1 MAFETNPK
9 GASSTNN
16 SVYSQTQAAGTNSLI
31 EDLADLDNL
40 NNISSAYNGLLQREG
55 ITDAEKRAKRIE
67 YFYDKILLDVLKL
80 GSEHSVIRKYAEK
93 KTVPNGHEKVLI
105 RRWGGLT
112 AHTQPLKELQIPK
125 SDRTYVESYTG
136 VFASY
141 GRYMAF
147 SDRVEWQ
154 LVDPIIAHYTG
165 QYALIANETAERLA
179 REELISMA
187 CKAFPNAVNNEGEM
201 TLTSNI
207 GIADYREMA
216 LRLKRW
222 LVKPLNNKFR
232 IICSPEHKYDLINDP
247 LVQAYMELTHT
258 GKPYLDGE
266 PIELFD
272 LSFEETMRDDFE
284 FGYELAN
291 PGEWYDDNGDIKCR
305 IFALTKNANAAIYAN
320 AGADYLAKVTDG
332 YLTDGSAIPLMH
344 KWFLNESDL
353 TAIQALG
360 GTAKLQTSTPI
371 DLAATKSFGANEVK
385 ANAVFEYGVFTI
397 NDAGKTVEV
406 KGKVTIKSTGE
417 ATTLPTDGSD
427 VEMTLANFL
436 KLFTDAAEPTTAD
449 IVWYQLPIHKS
460 IMFGKEFL
468 VEIGI
473 DGRTGAKM
481 YVKPKGSAG
490 TLDPIDQR
498 QSIGFKIDTLGYMM
512 IRPEAAWIFYFV
524 PSQATKTYT
533 AITPIASFGPA
544 LNIKY

>member
-9 GASSTNN
+9 GASSTGNG
-16 SVYSQTQAAGTNSLI
+16 VYSQTQAQNTNSLI

-40 NNISSAYNGLLQREG
+40 NNISSAFNGLLG
-55 ITDAEKRAKRIE
+55 KDNITAAELRAKRVE
-67 YFYDKILLDVLKL
+67 YFYDKVLLDVLKL

-93 KTVPNGHEKVLI
+93 KSVPSGHEKVLI

-112 AHTQPLKELQIPK
+112 AHTGPLKELQIPK

-165 QYALIANETAERLA
+165 QYALVADETAERLA
-179 REELISMA
+179 REELMSMA
-187 CKAFPNAVNNEGEM
+187 CRAFPNSVANEGEM
-201 TLTSNI
+201 TLTSNVT
-207 GIADYREMA
+207 IADYREMA

-222 LVKPLNNKFR
+222 LIKPLNGKFR
-232 IICSPEHKYDLINDP
+232 IVCSPEHKYDLVMDP
-247 LVQAYMELTHT
+247 LVQAYMELTKN
-258 GKPYLDGE
+258 GRPYLDGE

-291 PGEWYDDNGDIKCR
+291 PGEWADGDNTYCR
-305 IFALTKNANAAIYAN
+305 AFALTKDAGAAVYAN
-320 AGADYLAKVTDG
+320 AGTDYLAHVTDG
-332 YLTDGSAIPLMH
+332 YLTDGSAIPLIH
-344 KWFLNESDL
+344 KWFLNEPDL
-353 TAIQALG
+353 TAITALG
-360 GTAKLQTSTPI
+360 GVAKLQKSTAI
-371 DLAATKSFGANEVK
+371 DIAATNSFGANEVK
-385 ANAVFEYGVFTI
+385 ATAVFDYGVFTT
-397 NDAGKTVEV
+397 NAAGKTVEV
-406 KGKVTIKSTGE
+406 KGTVTIKTTGE
-417 ATTLPTDGSD
+417 ATALPTDGSD

-436 KLFTDAAEPTTAD
+436 KLFTDAAVPTVDHIT
-449 IVWYQLPIHKS
+449 WYQLPIHKS

-468 VEIGI
+468 VELGI

-533 AITPIASFGPA
+533 AITPMANLGPA
-544 LNIKY
+544 LNITY

>member
-9 GASSTNN
+9 GASSTKND
-16 SVYSQTQAAGTNSLI
+16 VYSQIQAAGTDSLI

-93 KTVPNGHEKVLI
+93 KTVPNGHEKILI

-154 LVDPIIAHYTG
+154 LVDPIIAHYTA

-247 LVQAYMELTHT
+247 LVQAYMEITHT

-305 IFALTKNANAAIYAN
+305 IFALTKDASAAIYAN

-371 DLAATKSFGANEVK
+371 DIEATKSFGANEVK
-385 ANAVFEYGVFTI
+385 DNAVFEYGVFTT

-406 KGKVTIKSTGE
+406 KGKVTIKASAG

-427 VEMTLANFL
+427 VEMTLTNFL
-436 KLFTDAAEPTTAD
+436 KLFTDAANPTTAD

-533 AITPIASFGPA
+533 AITPIASLGPA